1 MFLTFQQSSW
11 KMKDAYQSLIV
22 SMVPLIQ
29 IHIKISVTNFCPIKI
44 TYLCCLIQS
53 CVTLKSGGSG
63 SGSGAGGLNLMGFC
77 VCCFRI
83 RSIEDG
89 LKRLFCKWASFG
101 GLGGGSIAEA
111 GFEVTITLDFSD
123 SEDESWFVEQL
134 KNACFT

>member
-1 MFLTFQQSSW
+1 
-11 KMKDAYQSLIV
+11 MKNERCISKFNRKYGTTNSNSHKNQCCQ
-22 SMVPLIQ
+22 PL
-29 IHIKISVTNFCPIKI
+29 PIKI

-83 RSIEDG
+83 RSMEDG
-89 LKRLFCKWASFG
+89 LKRLFCKRASFG
-101 GLGGGSIAEA
+101 GRGGGSIAEA

-123 SEDESWFVEQL
+123 SEDES
-134 KNACFT
+134 

>member
-1 MFLTFQQSSW
+1 
-11 KMKDAYQSLIV
+11 MKDAYQSFNR
-22 SMVPLIQ
+22 
-29 IHIKISVTNFCPIKI
+29 KYGTTNTNSHKNQCCQLIKI

-101 GLGGGSIAEA
+101 GRGGGSIAEA

-123 SEDESWFVEQL
+123 SEDES
-134 KNACFT
+134 